1 MIIDVTI
8 LLIVAL
14 STSILIAV
22 FLWRALHI
30 KTKTLVESTQ
40 QISNL
45 EQ

>member
-8 LLIVAL
+8 LLLVAL

-30 KTKTLVESTQ
+30 KTKDLGQSTK
-40 QISNL
+40 QI
-45 EQ
+45 